1 MSLRPIPARW
11 FEVLTDREH
20 IGAALRCLADTHAV
34 EIEAHGEG
42 ERLAALPDYRAAL
55 TDYADL
61 AQRHGA
67 YWPMPAIDP
76 ELPPP
81 ESVAGARDAL
91 AALRAWAADAEAPI
105 ARLQSL
111 TTAAASLAELA
122 ALLRAPGARLPSP
135 TALAT
140 AGPALATRVYAIEGA
155 GALALPAGVI
165 ALEQDCDAGRYLV
178 AVGASEDVADLDRRL
193 LAARCRP
200 LELPAG
206 LPADPAAAA
215 RELDER
221 LARVRAA
228 LDAVRAELH
237 ELEMR
242 HRLPGLL
249 AGFRFLEWLVAH
261 VPQLPATEHF
271 AYVTGWTDDLD
282 GTQLT
287 AALER
292 AQVPHLLHFPEA
304 PRTLSAPLVLRNA
317 GWARPFET
325 FVRLLGTPGAGEAD
339 PTPVVAVLA
348 PLLFGFMFGD
358 VGQGLVLAFVGLA
371 LRRRYPMLRLLVP
384 GGFVAAAF
392 GLAFGSVFALED
404 VLPALWLRPLDEPL
418 VLLATTIAFGAV
430 VIVGGFAIDA
440 LQHAWRGQALRWCEQ
455 RAGLLA
461 LYLGIVLT
469 PVHPAGLVVACIGL
483 AWYVVGAFAL
493 RTVGAAL
500 GELVETALQLVVNT
514 VSFARV
520 GAFALAHAGLGAAIT
535 GLADA
540 AGERGSIGWVTA
552 LVLGNVLVLAL
563 EGMVVAIQT
572 TRLVL
577 FEFFIR
583 FLQADGRAFRPLPA
597 PTNAHPPEV
606 SS

>member
-1 MSLRPIPARW
+1 MKLRPVPARW

-20 IGAALRCLADTHAV
+20 VGAALRCLADTRAV
-34 EIEAHGEG
+34 EIEAHSTGD
-42 ERLAALPDYRAAL
+42 RVAALPDYRATLAE
-55 TDYADL
+55 YAEL
-61 AQRHGA
+61 AQRHA
-67 YWPMPAIDP
+67 PYWPSPAIDP
-76 ELPPP
+76 ALPPP

-91 AALRAWAADAEAPI
+91 AALRAWARDAEAPI
-105 ARLQSL
+105 ARLQAL
-111 TTAAASLAELA
+111 TTEAAALAELA
-122 ALLRAPGARLPSP
+122 MLLRAPGVRVPSP
-135 TALAT
+135 AALGA
-140 AGPALATRVYAIEGA
+140 AGPALAARVYAVEGA
-155 GALALPAGVI
+155 GALALPAGVLAI
-165 ALEQDCDAGRYLV
+165 ENVSDAGRHLV
-178 AVGASEDVADLDRRL
+178 ALGASDEIADLDRRL
-193 LAARCRP
+193 LAAHCRP
-200 LELPAG
+200 LQLPAELP
-206 LPADPAAAA
+206 PTPAAAA
-215 RELDER
+215 DELDAR
-221 LARVRAA
+221 LVRVRT
-228 LDAVRAELH
+228 AVDSVRDELRV
-237 ELEMR
+237 LEGR

-282 GTQLT
+282 GTRL
-287 AALER
+287 ARALELAR
-292 AQVPHLLHFPEA
+292 IPHLLHFPEA

-317 GWARPFET
+317 GWSRPFET

-339 PTPVVAVLA
+339 PTPVVALLA

-358 VGQGLVLAFVGLA
+358 VGQGLVLALAGLA
-371 LRRRYPMLRLLVP
+371 LRRRWPMLRLLVP
-384 GGFVAAAF
+384 GGLVAAAF

-404 VLPALWLRPLDEPL
+404 AIPALWLRPLDAPL

-430 VIVGGFAIDA
+430 VIVAGFAIDA
-440 LQHAWRGQALRWCEQ
+440 TQHAWRGAAARWWGV
-455 RAGLLA
+455 RGGLLA
-461 LYLGIVLT
+461 LYVGILVAPL
-469 PVHPAGLVVACIGL
+469 HPAGLVVVVAGL
-483 AWYVVGAFAL
+483 AWYVVGGL
-493 RTVGAAL
+493 VTRSLGAAL

-540 AGERGSIGWVTA
+540 AGARWSLGWLAA
-552 LVLGNVLVLAL
+552 LVLGNALVIAL

-583 FLQADGRAFRPLPA
+583 FLHADGRPFRPLPA
-597 PTNAHPPEV
+597 PADSHPREV